1 MTIHKEGFAILGF
14 VSVVLIGINIG
25 VYFFAPSPAD
35 TLEWTVITSLVLFFF
50 VLCFF
55 RSPRRDAFVQEKA
68 VISPADGKVVAIE
81 ETVENEYIQEKCIQ
95 ISIFMDI
102 FNVHINWF
110 PVSGVVRYLQHHS
123 GRFHAA
129 FLPKASS
136 ENERT
141 TVALETDSGKT
152 VVVHQIAGAIARRI
166 VCYAKYGEK
175 GRQCGQFGFIKFGSR
190 VDLFLPLDSRI
201 DVNVGQRV
209 KGRQTILGW
218 ID

>member
-14 VSVVLIGINIG
+14 VSVVLIGINTG
-25 VYFFAPSPAD
+25 VYFLAPSPAD

-81 ETVENEYIQEKCIQ
+81 ETVENEYIQEQCIQ